1 MVHGVLGKMDLEEM
15 LEFRNFPGLWDALV
29 AGDAIDGE
37 DASQHE
43 ASALTD
49 MP

>member
-1 MVHGVLGKMDLEEM
+1 MVHGVLEKMGLEEM

-29 AGDAIDGE
+29 AGIH
-37 DASQHE
+37 HE